1 MQKSPFPLA
10 MDGSNDNGMF
20 KVNPLTVQIFDI
32 NLEKVKTSLLDIVC
46 LERRDSR
53 GAFHDSK

>member
-10 MDGSNDNGMF
+10 MDGCNDNGMH

-46 LERRDSR
+46 LEKRDSR
-53 GAFHDSK
+53 GAFHDYK